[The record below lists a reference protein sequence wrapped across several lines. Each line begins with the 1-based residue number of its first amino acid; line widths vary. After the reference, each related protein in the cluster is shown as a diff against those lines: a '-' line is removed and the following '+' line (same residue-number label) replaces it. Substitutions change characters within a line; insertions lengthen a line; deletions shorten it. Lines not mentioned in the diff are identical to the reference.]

1 MCAMRTYSL
10 QGITLMSGKKPI
22 PTHTIILMES
32 FNLLDISCLTY
43 LNFQVLH
50 QEDWEPRVPHQTG
63 TGS

>member
-1 MCAMRTYSL
+1 MQTYSL
-10 QGITLMSGKKPI
+10 QGITLMSGKPI
-22 PTHTIILMES
+22 PTRTITLIES
-32 FNLLDISCLTY
+32 FNLLDFSWLTY